1 MRDVVNDVERWLAE
15 GKRIALATVVARKG
29 SAPRG
34 VGATLAVTEGME
46 VSGSV
51 SGGCVEPAVIEEGL
65 RAIKTGKPKLLKFG
79 ISEEQNVERIGLA
92 CGGEI
97 EVFVEPLGDVQ
108 ASLHALHNDIPLVRA
123 VVVAAPDPSVVG
135 KTCVMTAAED
145 EARCDIADEALK
157 AGVLTRARE
166 LLTGGESG
174 VTTLATSARA
184 EAQVYFDVSL
194 PQPTLIIIGAGH
206 ISIPLSQLARV
217 LGYHVTVIDARETF
231 ATPERL
237 PEANDIIVEWPD
249 EALARIP
256 VTPSTAVAVLTHDD
270 KFDAPALVAALRG
283 GAGYV
288 GAIGSRG
295 TRERRNQRL
304 REAGLSDEQ
313 IARIYG
319 PIGLDIGA
327 QTPEEIALA
336 ILAQIVATHRR
347 PPLKSTAGGS
357 EAKSKAKSKAKSS
370 IEGKLAPSSA

>member
-1 MRDVVNDVERWLAE
+1 MRDVMNDVERWLTE

-34 VGATLAVTEGME
+34 VGATLAVTEEME

-51 SGGCVEPAVIEEGL
+51 SGGCVEPAVIDEGL
-65 RAIKTGKPKLLKFG
+65 RVIRTGKPKLLKFG
-79 ISEEQNVERIGLA
+79 ISEEQNVERIGLS

-97 EVFVEPLGDVQ
+97 EVFVERLGDVTS
-108 ASLHALHNDIPLVRA
+108 SLHALRNDIPLVRA
-123 VVVAAPDPSVVG
+123 VVIAAPDTTLVGQSCVVIAG
-135 KTCVMTAAED
+135 ED
-145 EARCDIADEALK
+145 AARCDITDEALK
-157 AGVLTRARE
+157 TATIKLANA
-166 LLTGGESG
+166 LLAGGESR
-174 VTTLATSARA
+174 VTPLATSAGD
-184 EAQVYFDVSL
+184 EARVSFDVSL

-237 PEANDIIVEWPD
+237 PEANEILVEWPD

-256 VTPSTAVAVLTHDD
+256 LTPSTAVAVLTHDD
-270 KFDAPALVAALRG
+270 KFDVPALVVALRG

-295 TRERRNQRL
+295 TREKRDQRL
-304 REAGLSDEQ
+304 REAGITDEQ
-313 IARIYG
+313 IAQIHG

-336 ILAQIVATHRR
+336 ILAQIVATRKR
-347 PPLKSTAGGS
+347 QPA
-357 EAKSKAKSKAKSS
+357 
-370 IEGKLAPSSA
+370 EGKLVAASS

>member
-1 MRDVVNDVERWLAE
+1 MRDVLNDVERWLAE

-34 VGATLAVTEGME
+34 VGATLAVTEGIE

-65 RAIKTGKPKLLKFG
+65 RAIRTGNPKLLKFG
-79 ISEEQNVERIGLA
+79 ISEEQNVERIGLS

-97 EVFVEPLGDVQ
+97 EVFVERLGDAQ
-108 ASLHALHNDIPLVRA
+108 TSLRALRNDIPLVRA
-123 VVVAAPDPSVVG
+123 VVIAAPDMASVGQSYVI
-135 KTCVMTAAED
+135 TAAED
-145 EARCDIADEALK
+145 EAHSDITDESLK
-157 AGVLTRARE
+157 AAVLTRARE
-166 LLTGGESG
+166 LLSGGESH
-174 VTTLATSARA
+174 VESLVTSAGD
-184 EAQVYFDVSL
+184 EARVYFDVSL

-237 PEANDIIVEWPD
+237 PEAHEILVEWPD

-256 VTPSTAVAVLTHDD
+256 LTPSTAVAVLTHDD
-270 KFDAPALVAALRG
+270 KFDVPALAAALRG

-288 GAIGSRG
+288 GAIGSHG
-295 TRERRNQRL
+295 TREKRNQRL
-304 REAGLSDEQ
+304 RETGVIEEQ
-313 IARIYG
+313 IARIHG

-336 ILAQIVATHRR
+336 ILAQIIATRKRQPVAEK
-347 PPLKSTAGGS
+347 LVAAGS
-357 EAKSKAKSKAKSS
+357 
-370 IEGKLAPSSA
+370 

>member
-1 MRDVVNDVERWLAE
+1 MRDVMNDVERWLAE

-46 VSGSV
+46 ISGSV

-65 RAIKTGKPKLLKFG
+65 RAIRSGKPKLLTFG
-79 ISEEQNVERIGLA
+79 ISEEQNVERIGLS

-97 EVFVEPLGDVQ
+97 SVFVERMGDAQ
-108 ASLHALHNDIPLVRA
+108 SSLRALRNDIPLVRA
-123 VVVAAPDPSVVG
+123 VVIEASDATLVGQSCVVIAG
-135 KTCVMTAAED
+135 ED
-145 EARCDIADEALK
+145 EARCDITDEALK
-157 AGVLTRARE
+157 TATITLANT
-166 LLTGGESG
+166 LLGGGESHIES
-174 VTTLATSARA
+174 LATSAGD
-184 EAQVYFDVSL
+184 EARVYFDVSL
-194 PQPTLIIIGAGH
+194 PQPTLIIVGAGH

-237 PEANDIIVEWPD
+237 PEAQELLIEWPD

-256 VTPSTAVAVLTHDD
+256 LTPSTAVAVLTHDD
-270 KFDAPALVAALRG
+270 KFDVPALAAALRG

-295 TRERRNQRL
+295 TREKRNQRL
-304 REAGLSDEQ
+304 REAGVSDEQ
-313 IARIYG
+313 IARIHG
-319 PIGLDIGA
+319 PIGLEIGA

-336 ILAQIVATHRR
+336 ILAQIVATRR
-347 PPLKSTAGGS
+347 HQP
-357 EAKSKAKSKAKSS
+357 AK
-370 IEGKLAPSSA
+370 GKLVASHS